1 MRVRVEKVTP
11 KRAQEW
17 IDRSHDVHQ
26 RGLAKNRVE
35 KMVHAIH
42 AGQWQLTH
50 QPIAIDPTGRVFDG
64 QHRLH
69 AIVIAGQD
77 MPDLTVE
84 LLVAW
89 DAEPASFDV
98 IDTGAARTPADTL
111 RIAGFTNTN
120 VLAAAIRSVLTYDQI
135 AGTTRPWGGVAKMIT
150 SADTL
155 AWIMAKGNRDKATA
169 ALQISGRVSTAVGKH
184 GTNSAIAAAAL
195 IMMTRGEDT
204 AVGSDTMYEFFE
216 RLSDGALLASH
227 SPILALR
234 RWLIGDTGF
243 SRVVAAYRR
252 PTAVAAII
260 KAMND
265 YLVDRERSV
274 IVYKIGIEPMPE
286 LLTKTERDEV
296 LIARERALEAR
307 EKIDA

>member
-17 IDRSHDVHQ
+17 LDRSHDVHQ
-26 RGLAKNRVE
+26 RSLSRGRVE
-35 KMVHAIH
+35 KIVHAIL

-50 QPIAIDPTGRVFDG
+50 QPIAIDSTGRVFDG

-69 AIVIAGQD
+69 AIALAGQD
-77 MPDLTVE
+77 VPDLSVE

-111 RIAGFTNTN
+111 KIAGFTNTN
-120 VLAAAIRSVLTYDQI
+120 VLAAAIRSVLTYDEVV
-135 AGTTRPWGGVAKMIT
+135 GTTRPWGTVTRMIT
-150 SADTL
+150 SADTV
-155 AWIMAKGNRDKATA
+155 AWISAKGNREKAATA
-169 ALQISGRVSTAVGKH
+169 MQIASRVSNAVGRH
-184 GTNSAIAAAAL
+184 GTNSSIAAAAL
-195 IMMTRGEDT
+195 IMMTRKS
-204 AVGSDTMYEFFE
+204 AVGSESMHEFFE

-243 SRVVAAYRR
+243 SRVPAAYRR
-252 PTAVAAII
+252 PYAVAAIL
-260 KAMND
+260 KTMND
-265 YLVDRERSV
+265 YLVGRERSV
-274 IVYKIGIEPMPE
+274 IVFRIGIEPMPE
-286 LLTKTERDEV
+286 LLTRAEADEV
-296 LIARERALEAR
+296 MIAREKALEAR
-307 EKIDA
+307 ERIDS